1 MTKGHFCGHHYE
13 MHNQNSAKKNFFC
26 VSFQLVHGEFNGFHV
41 ILEGTGRGECTANL
55 SLVGMYA
62 EEHFL
67 SSSKEESLACEQML
81 RGDIC

>member
-1 MTKGHFCGHHYE
+1 MDITTKCIIKIL
-13 MHNQNSAKKNFFC
+13 QKKI
-26 VSFQLVHGEFNGFHV
+26 SFALAFSLCMENKFNGFHV

-62 EEHFL
+62 EEHFM